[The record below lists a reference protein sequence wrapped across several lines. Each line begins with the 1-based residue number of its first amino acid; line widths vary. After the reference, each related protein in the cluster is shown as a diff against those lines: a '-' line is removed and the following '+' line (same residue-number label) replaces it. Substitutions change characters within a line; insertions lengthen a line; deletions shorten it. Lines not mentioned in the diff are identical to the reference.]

1 VEALSQIEKKCHIFL
16 IIIIA
21 VVICTSIIVL
31 PYNAVGKT
39 SHILEIE
46 RNSIVQN
53 VPSFNV
59 GVSPRDIDVDQL
71 DDIVYVANYHSN
83 TVSVINGDTLKVSKV
98 TVGKN
103 PESIAVDHNNIAYV
117 ANYGSNTVS
126 VIKETDGIY
135 SNIANIPVGLR
146 PESIAVDQANN
157 IAYVANSGSNTVSVI
172 NTTDGDYSNIAN
184 VTVGEFPESI
194 AVDLYQTRNI
204 AYVANYGSNTVS
216 VIKETDGIYSNIAN
230 VTVGD
235 GPESIAVDQIT
246 DDIAYVANSDSN
258 TVSVIK
264 ISEGGYSN
272 IANIPVGDGPESI
285 AVDQANNIAY
295 VGNYYSNTVSVIKET
310 DGIYSNIAN
319 VTVGDGPES
328 IAVDLNDIAYVA
340 NSDSNTV
347 SVIKE
352 TDGIYSNIANVTVGD
367 GPEGISL
374 DYKDNIAYVANSDS
388 NTVSVIYGPSQR
400 VQAGVSFDVNPFY
413 AGHIVCNNITVPT
426 NQYFYVDFHTQ
437 CLAQPHKGFQFGS
450 WIENLGSN
458 SSRTLNASTPDSSI
472 DWVKSALH
480 FGSKQT
486 SSILTVTKFGNFIAK
501 FENLPPAIPTEYLI
515 SLYGII
521 LSSIVGWSIPSIVGW
536 LKTKKMIRTSNSYH
550 KIISSLY
557 EDNKLD
563 HNNMT
568 SLDKIKIDMS
578 EAYAKGRISDQH
590 YQNLKDDISVLYEKI
605 FKQKIDVLNI
615 IPNEGNH
622 KKLIE
627 KIRDEM
633 TDAYS
638 KGKLNELH
646 YNLLKEKLSENIEKN
661 NNIK

>member
-235 GPESIAVDQIT
+235 GPESIAVD
-246 DDIAYVANSDSN
+246 
-258 TVSVIK
+258 
-264 ISEGGYSN
+264 
-272 IANIPVGDGPESI
+272 
-285 AVDQANNIAY
+285 
-295 VGNYYSNTVSVIKET
+295 
-310 DGIYSNIAN
+310 
-319 VTVGDGPES
+319 
-328 IAVDLNDIAYVA
+328 LNDIAYVA

-450 WIENLGSN
+450 WIENLGGN